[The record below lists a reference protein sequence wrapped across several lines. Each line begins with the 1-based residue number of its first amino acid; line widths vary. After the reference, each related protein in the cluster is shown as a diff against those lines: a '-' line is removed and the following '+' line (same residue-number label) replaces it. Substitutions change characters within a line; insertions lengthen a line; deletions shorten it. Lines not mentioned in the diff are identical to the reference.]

1 MSWEWSNCQ
10 YLNYKIL
17 YHEIKNILR
26 DTMISDKIGG
36 AVKIDAKNKGN
47 VCTEKHIQGKWGY
60 DAYKQNFWRGKK
72 VGHCYA
78 TQTSNGCLL

>member
-1 MSWEWSNCQ
+1 MRSEN
-10 YLNYKIL
+10 YLFVLFENSSLASSLQCCVLRMIELSIFKLNAIKIL

-47 VCTEKHIQGKWGY
+47 VCTEKYIQGK
-60 DAYKQNFWRGKK
+60 
-72 VGHCYA
+72 
-78 TQTSNGCLL
+78 

>member
-1 MSWEWSNCQ
+1 MRSEN
-10 YLNYKIL
+10 YLFDLFENSSLASSLQCCVLRMIELSIFKLIKIL

-47 VCTEKHIQGKWGY
+47 VCTEKHIQGK
-60 DAYKQNFWRGKK
+60 
-72 VGHCYA
+72 
-78 TQTSNGCLL
+78 